1 LKQAKTK
8 LPAIDRETITSVLK
22 RVIAENGRAHL
33 RGYIFAIICLA
44 IVAATTAFTAWIMES
59 VVNEAFAN
67 KRADIVLYI
76 CGAIFLAFVLRGF
89 ATYGQAVALSKIGNN
104 IVASYQRRLY
114 SHLMALSVG
123 YFSDTRSA
131 RISAQISQNVS
142 GIRDVLNMTVTSL
155 ARDFLTLVALI
166 GVMIS
171 KDWLLTLIVF
181 VVAPP
186 LLIGLRYISRR
197 LRQATRESVEI
208 NSHVLGAMQE
218 TIQGITIV
226 KAFTMEEQ
234 LRTKVETI
242 IDRAENR
249 ANRIARL
256 SERTA
261 PMTETF
267 AGFAIASV
275 LAYAAFR
282 SIYDGVQ
289 PGAFFSFVT
298 ALLMAYD
305 PARRLARLQVSLE
318 RAVVNARM
326 IYEILDMVPHQRDL
340 PDARDLKLGAAA
352 IEFRNVRFSYN
363 NGDDI
368 LKGVS
373 FIAEGGKTTALVG
386 PSGAG
391 KSTVI
396 SLIPRFYDPSGG
408 EILIDGQDIAHVT
421 QAVAAPR
428 ARLSSRRDSLICSNG
443 SIGDNIGYGREG
455 AQPRPQRSRRR
466 RDGAA
471 MRTTSSGRCRRA
483 MTTAVGENGVTLSG
497 GQRQRLSIARA
508 LVRNAPILLLDEATS
523 ALDTESEA
531 AVQKALDHAMSGR
544 TVVVI
549 AHRLSTVV
557 NADKIIVM
565 KDGLVAEEGTHEA
578 LAQRSDGLY
587 ARLHNLQ
594 GTCGVATGRGRRNFD
609 LTGIEAGMSGTDM
622 KLVVVGAAGRMG
634 QTLIRT
640 INAMPGATVTLHAVQ
655 RPGSAF
661 IGRDAGEIA
670 GLGPTWR
677 PHHRQAA

>member
-8 LPAIDRETITSVLK
+8 LPPVDRETIASVLK
-22 RVIAENGRAHL
+22 RVIAENGRAHM
-33 RGYIFAIICLA
+33 RGYIFAIACLGL
-44 IVAATTAFTAWIMES
+44 VAGTTAFTAWIMES

-76 CGAIFLAFVLRGF
+76 CGAIFIAFVVRGF
-89 ATYGQAVALSKIGNN
+89 ATYGQAVALSKIGNS

-123 YFSDTRSA
+123 YFSETRSA

-155 ARDFLTLVALI
+155 ARDFLTLIALI

-181 VVAPP
+181 VIAPP

-197 LRQATRESVEI
+197 LKQATRESVEI

-226 KAFTMEEQ
+226 KAFTMEKQ
-234 LRTKVETI
+234 LKTKVETI

-267 AGFAIASV
+267 AGFAISSV

-282 SIYDGVQ
+282 SIYNGIQ
-289 PGAFFSFVT
+289 PGAFFAFVT

-326 IYEILDMVPHQRDL
+326 IYEILDTVPHQRDL
-340 PDARDLKLGAAA
+340 PGAGNLALQQA
-352 IEFRNVRFSYN
+352 TIEFRNVRFGYN
-363 NGDDI
+363 QSDDI

-373 FIAEGGKTTALVG
+373 FVAEGGKTTALVG

-421 QAVAAPR
+421 KQSLRNGLAYVSQQPYLFEGSIRDNIRYGRPEATDAEVEEA
-428 ARLSSRRDSLICSNG
+428 ARLAYAHDFIR
-443 SIGDNIGYGREG
+443 
-455 AQPRPQRSRRR
+455 AQPQGYDTP
-466 RDGAA
+466 
-471 MRTTSSGRCRRA
+471 
-483 MTTAVGENGVTLSG
+483 VGENGVTLSG

-508 LVRNAPILLLDEATS
+508 LVRQAPILLLDEATS

-565 KDGLVAEEGTHEA
+565 KDGLVVEEGTHEA
-578 LAQRSDGLY
+578 LAKRSDGLY

-594 GTCGVATGRGRRNFD
+594 GSTAQPAV
-609 LTGIEAGMSGTDM
+609 EAQ
-622 KLVVVGAAGRMG
+622 V
-634 QTLIRT
+634 
-640 INAMPGATVTLHAVQ
+640 
-655 RPGSAF
+655 
-661 IGRDAGEIA
+661 
-670 GLGPTWR
+670 
-677 PHHRQAA
+677 

>member
-1 LKQAKTK
+1 MKQAKTK
-8 LPAIDRETITSVLK
+8 LNAVDRETITSVLK
-22 RVIAENGRAHL
+22 RVIAENGRAHI
-33 RGYIFAIICLA
+33 RGYAFAIACLVL
-44 IVAATTAFTAWIMES
+44 VAGTTAFTAWIMEA

-67 KRADIVLYI
+67 KRADIVVYI
-76 CGAIFLAFVLRGF
+76 CGAIFLAFVVRGF

-181 VVAPP
+181 VIAPP
-186 LLIGLRYISRR
+186 LLIGLRYVSRR

-226 KAFTMEEQ
+226 KAFTMETQ
-234 LRTKVETI
+234 LKNKVEAI

-256 SERTA
+256 SERTS

-267 AGFAIASV
+267 AGFAISSV

-282 SIYDGVQ
+282 SIYNGVQ
-289 PGAFFSFVT
+289 PGAFFAFVT

-305 PARRLARLQVSLE
+305 PARRLAKLQVSLE

-340 PDARDLKLGAAA
+340 PDARDLALGTAK
-352 IEFRNVRFSYN
+352 IEFRNVRFGYGQ
-363 NGDDI
+363 GDDI
-368 LKGVS
+368 LKGVN
-373 FIAEGGKTTALVG
+373 FVAEGGKTTALVG

-421 QAVAAPR
+421 KQSLRNGLAYVSQQPYLFEGSIRDNIRYGRPEATDAEVEDA
-428 ARLSSRRDSLICSNG
+428 ARLAYAHDFITMQPQ
-443 SIGDNIGYGREG
+443 GYDT
-455 AQPRPQRSRRR
+455 P
-466 RDGAA
+466 
-471 MRTTSSGRCRRA
+471 
-483 MTTAVGENGVTLSG
+483 VGENGVTLSG

-508 LVRNAPILLLDEATS
+508 LVRQAPILLLDEATS

-565 KDGLVAEEGTHEA
+565 KDGIVVEEGTHEA
-578 LAQRSDGLY
+578 LAQRTDGLY

-594 GTCGVATGRGRRNFD
+594 GTAGSQPVA
-609 LTGIEAGMSGTDM
+609 EAE
-622 KLVVVGAAGRMG
+622 
-634 QTLIRT
+634 TLI
-640 INAMPGATVTLHAVQ
+640 
-655 RPGSAF
+655 
-661 IGRDAGEIA
+661 
-670 GLGPTWR
+670 
-677 PHHRQAA
+677 

>member
-1 LKQAKTK
+1 MKQAKTK
-8 LPAIDRETITSVLK
+8 LPPVDRETITSVLK
-22 RVIAENGRAHL
+22 RVIAENGRAHM
-33 RGYIFAIICLA
+33 RGYIFAIACLA
-44 IVAATTAFTAWIMES
+44 LVAGTTAFTAWIMES

-76 CGAIFLAFVLRGF
+76 CGAIFVAFVVRGF
-89 ATYGQAVALSKIGNN
+89 ATYGQAVALSKIGNS

-123 YFSDTRSA
+123 YFSETRSA

-181 VVAPP
+181 VIAPP

-197 LRQATRESVEI
+197 LKQATRESVEI

-226 KAFTMEEQ
+226 KAFTMEKQ
-234 LRTKVETI
+234 LKTKVEAI

-267 AGFAIASV
+267 AGFAISSV

-282 SIYDGVQ
+282 SIYNGIQ
-289 PGAFFSFVT
+289 PGAFFAFVT

-326 IYEILDMVPHQRDL
+326 IYEILDTVPHQRDL
-340 PDARDLKLGAAA
+340 PGAGNLALRQA
-352 IEFRNVRFSYN
+352 TIEFRNVRFRYN
-363 NGDDI
+363 NGDEI

-373 FIAEGGKTTALVG
+373 FVAEGGKTTALVG

-421 QAVAAPR
+421 KQSLRNGLAYVSQQPYLFEGSIRDNIRYGRPEATDAEVEEA
-428 ARLSSRRDSLICSNG
+428 ARLAYAHDFIR
-443 SIGDNIGYGREG
+443 
-455 AQPRPQRSRRR
+455 AQPQGYDTP
-466 RDGAA
+466 
-471 MRTTSSGRCRRA
+471 
-483 MTTAVGENGVTLSG
+483 VGENGVTLSG

-508 LVRNAPILLLDEATS
+508 LVRKAPILLLDEATS

-565 KDGLVAEEGTHEA
+565 KDGLVVEEGTHEA
-578 LAQRSDGLY
+578 LAKRTDGLY

-594 GTCGVATGRGRRNFD
+594 GSTAQPAA
-609 LTGIEAGMSGTDM
+609 EAQ
-622 KLVVVGAAGRMG
+622 V
-634 QTLIRT
+634 
-640 INAMPGATVTLHAVQ
+640 
-655 RPGSAF
+655 
-661 IGRDAGEIA
+661 
-670 GLGPTWR
+670 
-677 PHHRQAA
+677 

>member
-1 LKQAKTK
+1 MKQAKTK
-8 LPAIDRETITSVLK
+8 LPAVDRETITSVLK

-33 RGYIFAIICLA
+33 RGYIFAIMCLGV
-44 IVAATTAFTAWIMES
+44 IAASTAFTAWIMES

-67 KRADIVLYI
+67 KRADIVVYI
-76 CGAIFLAFVLRGF
+76 CGAIFIAFVLRGF
-89 ATYGQAVALSKIGNN
+89 ATYGQAVALSKIGNS

-155 ARDFLTLVALI
+155 ARDFLTLIALI

-171 KDWLLTLIVF
+171 KDWLLTVIVF
-181 VVAPP
+181 VIAPP

-197 LRQATRESVEI
+197 LKQATRESVEI

-226 KAFTMEEQ
+226 KAFTMERQ
-234 LRTKVETI
+234 LKSKVESI

-267 AGFAIASV
+267 AGFAISSV

-282 SIYDGVQ
+282 SIYNGIQ
-289 PGAFFSFVT
+289 PGAFFAFVT

-305 PARRLARLQVSLE
+305 PARRLAKLQISLE

-326 IYEILDMVPHQRDL
+326 IYEILDTVPHQRDL
-340 PDARDLKLGAAA
+340 PDATDLKLDQAS
-352 IEFRNVRFSYN
+352 IEFRNVRFGYN
-363 NGDDI
+363 QTDEI
-368 LKGVS
+368 LKGVN
-373 FIAEGGKTTALVG
+373 FVAEGGKTTALVG

-408 EILIDGQDIAHVT
+408 EILIDGQDIAHIT
-421 QAVAAPR
+421 KQ
-428 ARLSSRRDSLICSNG
+428 SLRNGLAYVSQQPYLFEG
-443 SIGDNIGYGREG
+443 SIRDNIRYGRPEATDAEVEEAAKLAYAHDFIL
-455 AQPRPQRSRRR
+455 AQPQGY
-466 RDGAA
+466 D
-471 MRTTSSGRCRRA
+471 
-483 MTTAVGENGVTLSG
+483 TAVGENGVTLSG

-508 LVRNAPILLLDEATS
+508 LVRQAPILLLDEATS

-565 KDGLVAEEGTHEA
+565 KDGLVVEEGTHEA

-594 GTCGVATGRGRRNFD
+594 GTTATQP
-609 LTGIEAGMSGTDM
+609 TAEAES
-622 KLVVVGAAGRMG
+622 
-634 QTLIRT
+634 LI
-640 INAMPGATVTLHAVQ
+640 
-655 RPGSAF
+655 
-661 IGRDAGEIA
+661 
-670 GLGPTWR
+670 
-677 PHHRQAA
+677 

>member
-1 LKQAKTK
+1 MKQAKTK

-33 RGYIFAIICLA
+33 RGYIFAIVCLA
-44 IVAATTAFTAWIMES
+44 IVAGTTAFTAWIMES

-171 KDWLLTLIVF
+171 KDWLLTLLVF
-181 VVAPP
+181 IVAPP

-234 LRTKVETI
+234 LRTKVEAI

-282 SIYDGVQ
+282 SIYNGVQ

-340 PDARDLKLGAAA
+340 PDARDLRVGAAA
-352 IEFRNVRFSYN
+352 IEFRNVRFSYS
-363 NGDDI
+363 NGDEI
-368 LKGVS
+368 LKSVS

-421 QAVAAPR
+421 KQ
-428 ARLSSRRDSLICSNG
+428 SLRNGLAYVSQQPYLFEG
-443 SIGDNIGYGREG
+443 SIRDNIRYGRPKATDAEVEE
-455 AQPRPQRSRRR
+455 AAKLAYAHDFIRMQPQGY
-466 RDGAA
+466 D
-471 MRTTSSGRCRRA
+471 
-483 MTTAVGENGVTLSG
+483 TAVGENGVTLSG

-557 NADKIIVM
+557 NADKIVVM
-565 KDGLVAEEGTHEA
+565 KDGMVAEEGTHEA

-594 GTCGVATGRGRRNFD
+594 GTTPAQPAD
-609 LTGIEAGMSGTDM
+609 AE
-622 KLVVVGAAGRMG
+622 
-634 QTLIRT
+634 TLI
-640 INAMPGATVTLHAVQ
+640 
-655 RPGSAF
+655 
-661 IGRDAGEIA
+661 
-670 GLGPTWR
+670 
-677 PHHRQAA
+677 